1 MYHFFLSLFFLEDQD
16 STIEKNLFDHM
27 ICHHEDTPVLLN
39 ISGQKYVLPA
49 NCSFLLSDAS
59 NLNPL
64 LDYGRSPIIIYILTI
79 LYLISAISDYCIVRF
94 SLPCVTH
101 KSFLKCV
108 LLPFVNE
115 QFMYLNAI

>member
-1 MYHFFLSLFFLEDQD
+1 MIIFTYTILGTLTLKQKIYTLFHVPHVKSSSLSFLFFLEDQD

-27 ICHHEDTPVLLN
+27 ICHHEDTPMLLN

-64 LDYGRSPIIIYILTI
+64 LDYGRSPIIVIINFIYSI
-79 LYLISAISDYCIVRF
+79 
-94 SLPCVTH
+94 
-101 KSFLKCV
+101 
-108 LLPFVNE
+108 
-115 QFMYLNAI
+115 